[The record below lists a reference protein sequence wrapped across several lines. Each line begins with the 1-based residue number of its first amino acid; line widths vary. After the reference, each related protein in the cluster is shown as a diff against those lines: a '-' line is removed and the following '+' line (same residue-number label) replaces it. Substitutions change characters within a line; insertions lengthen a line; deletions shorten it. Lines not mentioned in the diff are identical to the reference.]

1 MVRVRHRSYEEKPI
15 AGIQF
20 SGLITLGSGLPFD
33 IGDASS
39 GTYVLRRG
47 EGTPE
52 QFNFIIPGAWAYRNV
67 DLHVRKDL
75 PAPGSARWGITAD
88 LFNAFNYQNF
98 GCINNFIPTPPSTN
112 ADFGKPGCVITDGR
126 RLQLGTQVDF

>member
-1 MVRVRHRSYEEKPI
+1 
-15 AGIQF
+15 F

-39 GTYVLRRG
+39 GTFVLRRG

-75 PAPGSARWGITAD
+75 PALGAARWGITAD

-98 GCINNFIPTPPSTN
+98 GCINNFIPTPRSEEHTSELQSLRHLV
-112 ADFGKPGCVITDGR
+112 C
-126 RLQLGTQVDF
+126 RLLLEKKKRTI